1 MVNKDGIKQR
11 RTRAQKRT
19 GQKKST
25 NETDEE
31 LEKTNEGEGEENERW
46 TGKSRRNEKLSP
58 LF

>member
-31 LEKTNEGEGEENERW
+31 LEKTNEGEGEENKR
-46 TGKSRRNEKLSP
+46 
-58 LF
+58 